1 MLVTEVPAARLWQL
15 LKELR
20 DSGEKS
26 KLVLPSKMPPA
37 DEVKAL
43 VRPILQKDKGSGYAG
58 RLIELCDVAELPP
71 TVVAFLNIVYGA
83 FKRPE
88 PVPPIEPEETEAFGK
103 CCDFPNGRF
112 SADPIRQKSITGC
125 ELCPSRSAKSA
136 NPCLMQQGTASS
148 WVDPVAEKLR
158 WLS

>member
-1 MLVTEVPAARLWQL
+1 
-15 LKELR
+15 
-20 DSGEKS
+20 
-26 KLVLPSKMPPA
+26 MPPA

-88 PVPPIEPEETEAFGK
+88 PVPPIEPEETEALDAAISQTDG
-103 CCDFPNGRF
+103 
-112 SADPIRQKSITGC
+112 SAQTPSVKS
-125 ELCPSRSAKSA
+125 P
-136 NPCLMQQGTASS
+136 
-148 WVDPVAEKLR
+148 
-158 WLS
+158 